1 MEAYNLLVLLVLGI
15 LGAQATVDVAA
26 VEETL
31 AIKNQTED
39 IDDTDLNDL
48 SNLTADQGNWTVGE
62 CIIVKMAAQ
71 LTLSP
76 DKVKANNSLT
86 LDIPVTA
93 KVSDQSSCLPPES
106 NSTQLFT
113 VEWTD
118 PNPDTSKDSPR
129 ELNRNLTLHFSLNHT
144 SSQYGVSKI
153 SAVYEYRTYVVQVNT
168 TLPGENTTTL
178 VNQTVLEYISMSTFA
193 MSPWEFLVP
202 ENRSYL
208 CMDVGSKSMIAELH
222 KSTEPGGSPGERLT
236 NATLTAKRAQFDAF
250 RSPSAPPSQ
259 FQLPSDCS
267 YRPNDI
273 VPIIVGCALAGMVLM
288 VLVAYMVGRSRSR
301 ARGYM
306 SV

>member
-1 MEAYNLLVLLVLGI
+1 MEAHNLLFLLVLGI
-15 LGAQATVDVAA
+15 LKAHATEDVVPA
-26 VEETL
+26 EDTL
-31 AIKNQTED
+31 DLKNQTESSEE
-39 IDDTDLNDL
+39 IDLNDA

-62 CIIVKMAAQ
+62 CIIVKMAGQ

-76 DKVKANNSLT
+76 EKVNPNTTIT

-93 KVSDQSSCLPPES
+93 TVSPQSSCLPPDS

-118 PNPDTSKDSPR
+118 PDPNPDTAGV
-129 ELNRNLTLHFSLNHT
+129 LNRNLTLHFSLNQT
-144 SSQYGVSKI
+144 SSPPMYGVSKI
-153 SAVYEYRTYVVQVNT
+153 SAVYETRTYVVQVNVT
-168 TLPGENTTTL
+168 VDNKTEV

-193 MSPWEFLVP
+193 MTPWEFLVP

-208 CMDVGSKSMIAELH
+208 CMDVGSKSIISELH
-222 KSTEPGGSPGERLT
+222 KSTEPGGSPGERLA
-236 NATLTAKRAQFDAF
+236 NATFTAKRVQFDAF
-250 RSPSAPPSQ
+250 RSPSAPEGQ

-288 VLVAYMVGRSRSR
+288 VLIAYMVGRSRSR